1 MTNHQ
6 DFTYFKY
13 TKPMGNRVSYR
24 RQQCWQ
30 ELCYT
35 FKIKGEKELFMWH
48 KEKKNIH
55 TYKKNKKDIQLTQP
69 QFVGNFYNKSIWY
82 DIQIQA
88 YTFTYTMPATAI
100 YSLYPWVILNTIIYY
115 FRWHQAQRM
124 ELHIGWCNFFF
135 W

>member
-6 DFTYFKY
+6 DFAYFKY

-55 TYKKNKKDIQLTQP
+55 TYKKNKK
-69 QFVGNFYNKSIWY
+69 K
-82 DIQIQA
+82 
-88 YTFTYTMPATAI
+88 
-100 YSLYPWVILNTIIYY
+100 
-115 FRWHQAQRM
+115 
-124 ELHIGWCNFFF
+124 
-135 W
+135 